1 MAIVTLGENDVKTL
15 KDFEVKCLK
24 CGSTNVEIE
33 IDWAAY
39 PSASWNNTTFIC
51 KDCHTD
57 EVIYES
63 D

>member
-1 MAIVTLGENDVKTL
+1 MVLTIENKGIKSL
-15 KDFEVKCLK
+15 KKFEIKCLD
-24 CGSTNVEIE
+24 CGSTNVDIE